1 MGRTRYTNPWV
12 PEGHTHVSL
21 QGQTSTEFACTV
33 VELQLLSKVSEGVHS
48 IPPKIQSLLDLFAE
62 VFSEPKG
69 LPPVR
74 NVTHSIP
81 LVT

>member
-1 MGRTRYTNPWV
+1 
-12 PEGHTHVSL
+12 
-21 QGQTSTEFACTV
+21 V
-33 VELQLLSKVSEGVHS
+33 VELQLLSEVLAGVRS
-48 IPPKIQSLLDLFAE
+48 IPPKIQSLLDSFAE

-81 LVT
+81 LVTGSGGARGLPWYSCEYQRFLQTKAK